1 VLVVAAPIVSVATLM
16 IGLRVGAEDAVRAA
30 VVMGAPPA
38 RALPDGTTALA
49 WQLLTL
55 VHDRGVRETIPIDGL
70 TVVARARGREARWE
84 GRTNEDG
91 IAEPRLVFDA
101 PLEHGDDV
109 E

>member
-1 VLVVAAPIVSVATLM
+1 PKRTPRATVLPGEAACGRSSTATPAGVYQRRGMRLRTVLVVAAPIVSVATLM

-70 TVVARARGREARWE
+70 T
-84 GRTNEDG
+84 
-91 IAEPRLVFDA
+91 
-101 PLEHGDDV
+101 
-109 E
+109 